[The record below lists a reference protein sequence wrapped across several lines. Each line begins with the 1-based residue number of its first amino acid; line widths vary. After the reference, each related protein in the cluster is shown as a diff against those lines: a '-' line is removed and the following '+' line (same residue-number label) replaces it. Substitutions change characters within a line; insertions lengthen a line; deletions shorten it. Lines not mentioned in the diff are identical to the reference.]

1 MLRTRIGS
9 LLVLA
14 LGTAAL
20 RSAEIEGP
28 IKRVDAD
35 KGIVTITV
43 EDKDQDFTIT
53 DDTKILVNDV
63 ARQYEP
69 RERLKDPVFRGKRL
83 RARVVTEKKGGKE
96 VVIKLI
102 VDTGRKG

>member
-1 MLRTRIGS
+1 MLRTCIGS
-9 LLVLA
+9 VLVLV
-14 LGTAAL
+14 LCTAAL
-20 RSAEIEGP
+20 QSAEMMGP

-35 KGIVTITV
+35 KGVITV
-43 EDKDQDFTIT
+43 TVDDKDQDFTIT

-69 RERLKDPVFRGKRL
+69 KERLKAPVFKLKTL
-83 RARVVTEKKGGKE
+83 RARVTTEKKGDKE
-96 VVIKLI
+96 VVTKLI

>member
-1 MLRTRIGS
+1 MLRTCIGS

-14 LGTAAL
+14 LSTAAL
-20 RSAEIEGP
+20 RSAEIEGQ

-35 KGIVTITV
+35 KGIITITI

-69 RERLKDPVFRGKRL
+69 KEWLKDPVFKLKRL
-83 RARVVTEKKGGKE
+83 RARVTTEKKGNKE
-96 VVIKLI
+96 VVTKLI